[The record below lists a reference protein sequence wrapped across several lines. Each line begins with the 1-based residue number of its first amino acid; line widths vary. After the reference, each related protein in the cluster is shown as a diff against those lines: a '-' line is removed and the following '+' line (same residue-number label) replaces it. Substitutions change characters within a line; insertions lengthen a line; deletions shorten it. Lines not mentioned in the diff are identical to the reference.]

1 MSTMIVEQQDVASW
15 AGAADVVVV
24 GYGIAGVCA
33 AIEARELGASVLVL
47 ERGSGCD
54 GSTVYSGGLLYLG
67 GGTAVQKACGFDDT
81 PEAMA
86 AYLNAI
92 TEHPDSAKI
101 ARLAEG
107 SAEHFD
113 WIEARGVPFQRTYY
127 PEKNLVPPGPDC
139 LMYSGNEKVWPFR
152 DITPPAPRGHKV
164 EFDGL
169 DGGGGVILEKLVAH
183 ATKIGVDARFDMQVT
198 ALVMDGERVAG
209 VGVRHFGET
218 LYFRAEAGVVLC
230 GGGFGRNAG
239 MMARYAARFDK
250 ATMVGGQYD
259 DGSAISLGMAAGGA
273 VEHMDGVLLVSSIY
287 PPEDLTKGIFVNRD
301 GRRFVA
307 EDSYH
312 GTVAHAIADQPDGIA
327 YLILD
332 SEIFAYPAWYEHANQ
347 QLVDGFETIADME
360 RGLELPAGSLVK
372 TMADYNRHA
381 AAGDDPEFHKHED
394 WLKPLDV
401 GPWGVFDVS
410 WGRANFFGFTLGGLK
425 ISPDGEVLRE
435 NGTAVPALYAAGAS
449 ASTIAQDSRSY
460 LSGISLAAG
469 SFFGRAAGRHAVT
482 AGARKPAPV
491 R

>member
-1 MSTMIVEQQDVASW
+1 MIVAQEDVAGWS
-15 AGAADVVVV
+15 GSADVIVV

-47 ERGSGCD
+47 ERASGCD

-92 TEHPDSAKI
+92 TDQPDSAKI
-101 ARLAEG
+101 ERLSAG
-107 SAEHFD
+107 SADHFD
-113 WIEARGVPFQRTYY
+113 WIEARGVPFRRTYY
-127 PEKNLVPPGPDC
+127 AEKNLVPPGPDC

-169 DGGGGVILEKLVAH
+169 DGGGGVILAKLVEH
-183 ATKIGVDARFDMQVT
+183 AARIGVDARFEMHVN
-198 ALVMDGERVAG
+198 ALVMDGERVTG

-230 GGGFGRNAG
+230 GGGFGRNAE
-239 MMARYAARFDK
+239 MMQRYAPRFDK
-250 ATMVGGQYD
+250 AGIVGGQYD
-259 DGSAISLGMAAGGA
+259 DGTAISLGIEAGGA

-301 GRRFVA
+301 GQRFVA

-312 GTVAHAIADQPDGIA
+312 GTVAHAIVDQPEGIA

-347 QLVDGFETIADME
+347 RLVDGYATIAEME
-360 RGLELPAGSLVK
+360 QGLELPAGSLQT

-381 AAGDDPEFHKHED
+381 AAGEDPEFHKHPD
-394 WLKPLDV
+394 WLKPLEV

-425 ISPDGEVLRE
+425 ISPAGEVLGD
-435 NGTAVPALYAAGAS
+435 NGAPVPGLYAAGAS

-482 AGARKPAPV
+482 AGARRPAPV
-491 R
+491 

>member
-1 MSTMIVEQQDVASW
+1 MIVAEGDVANWS
-15 AGAADVVVV
+15 GSADVIVV

-33 AIEARELGASVLVL
+33 AIEARELGASVIVL
-47 ERGSGCD
+47 ERASGCS
-54 GSTVYSGGLLYLG
+54 GSTTASGGLLYLG

-86 AYLNAI
+86 VYLNAI

-101 ARLAEG
+101 EKLSAG
-107 SAEHFD
+107 SVDHFD
-113 WIEARGVPFQRTYY
+113 WIEARGVPFRRTYY

-152 DITPPAPRGHKV
+152 EITPPAPRGHKV

-183 ATKIGVDARFDMQVT
+183 AGRIGVDARFDMHVN
-198 ALVMDGERVAG
+198 ALVMDGERVVG
-209 VGVRHFGET
+209 VGVRHFGES
-218 LYFRAEAGVVLC
+218 LFFRATGGVVLS
-230 GGGFGRNAG
+230 GGGFGRNEA
-239 MMARYAARFDK
+239 MMARHAARLAAG

-259 DGSAISLGMAAGGA
+259 DGTAITLGIEAGGA

-287 PPEDLTKGIFVNRD
+287 PPEQLTKGIIVNGS

-312 GTVAHAIADQPDGIA
+312 GTASHAIADQPDGIA

-332 SEIFAYPAWYEHANQ
+332 SETFAYPAWYEHANQ
-347 QLVDGFETIADME
+347 RLVDGFATIEEME
-360 RGLELPAGSLVK
+360 RALELPEGALQA

-381 AAGDDPEFHKHED
+381 AAGEDPDFHKHPD
-394 WLKPLDV
+394 WLKPLDA
-401 GPWGVFDVS
+401 GPWAAFDLS
-410 WGRANFFGFTLGGLK
+410 WGRAIFYGFTLGGLK
-425 ISPDGEVLRE
+425 ISPDGEVLGE
-435 NGTAVPALYAAGAS
+435 DGAPVPGLYAAGAS
-449 ASTIAQDSRSY
+449 ASTIAHDSRSY

-482 AGARKPAPV
+482 TGARNPAQV
-491 R
+491 